1 MNCSKQQ
8 ISTTERDWIVDRSV
22 QEAVPV
28 HDSNSEHHR
37 RLAAVT
43 GNWPAAAAAAAAAA
57 VSYKR
62 LNAEVIATPQ
72 RYRIHATQHSQVLL
86 NSFVSF

>member
-1 MNCSKQQ
+1 VNCSKQQ
-8 ISTTERDWIVDRSV
+8 ISTTEPDWIVDRSV

-43 GNWPAAAAAAAAAA
+43 GNWPAAAAAAAA

-62 LNAEVIATPQ
+62 LNAEVIAAPQ
-72 RYRIHATQHSQVLL
+72 RYRIHAT
-86 NSFVSF
+86 